1 MKTLFAFVPM
11 MMLLTLATAGC
22 GKEPAVDNPNDTIA
36 HEDPTPLEPY
46 YEQCLFRPEDYNSK
60 NWRIPAIRVLQDGS
74 LIAFSDKR
82 KYNESDLPEDID
94 IVYRHSTDCGR
105 TWTEPQNL
113 AVGTGYKHGFG
124 DCAVVQ
130 CLDGTVVVAY
140 VGGNGLW
147 QSSGADPQHSYIAR
161 STDGGRTFGEPMD
174 VTAQLWGSNADNAL
188 RRNYTGAFFG
198 SGNGLLVTEGDHR
211 GRIIFVSAMVKGSRL
226 DNYAVYSD
234 DNGLTWQVSDKAYTG
249 GDEAKTVQLSNG
261 NILMSVRQTGERGY
275 VISTDGGATWGTQ
288 KKWSDLVSNACN
300 GDIIRYNHGGHNFLL
315 HSLPNSMN
323 REDVALFISRD
334 EGKTWQM
341 QKVLCPGR
349 SCYSSLSVLPD
360 GRIAFYV
367 ERDIDNDGKYELWY
381 QCFTIDWLLSE

>member
-1 MKTLFAFVPM
+1 MPFCL
-11 MMLLTLATAGC
+11 
-22 GKEPAVDNPNDTIA
+22 
-36 HEDPTPLEPY
+36 
-46 YEQCLFRPEDYNSK
+46 QC
-60 NWRIPAIRVLQDGS
+60 
-74 LIAFSDKR
+74 
-82 KYNESDLPEDID
+82 
-94 IVYRHSTDCGR
+94 
-105 TWTEPQNL
+105 
-113 AVGTGYKHGFG
+113 
-124 DCAVVQ
+124 
-130 CLDGTVVVAY
+130 
-140 VGGNGLW
+140 
-147 QSSGADPQHSYIAR
+147 
-161 STDGGRTFGEPMD
+161 
-174 VTAQLWGSNADNAL
+174 
-188 RRNYTGAFFG
+188 
-198 SGNGLLVTEGDHR
+198 
-211 GRIIFVSAMVKGSRL
+211 
-226 DNYAVYSD
+226 
-234 DNGLTWQVSDKAYTG
+234 
-249 GDEAKTVQLSNG
+249 DEAKTVQLSNG

-367 ERDIDNDGKYELWY
+367 ERDIDNGGKYELWY